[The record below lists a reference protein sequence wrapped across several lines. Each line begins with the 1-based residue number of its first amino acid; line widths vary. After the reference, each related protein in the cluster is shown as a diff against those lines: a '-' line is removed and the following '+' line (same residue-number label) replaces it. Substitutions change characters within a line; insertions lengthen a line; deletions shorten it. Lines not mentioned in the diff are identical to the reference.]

1 MELFRL
7 LLIKTT
13 KLMLNYLAIIS
24 LSFLLFGFNLSH
36 TNIFQNQTSVFDGY
50 PTPTDNN
57 MLFYIQKSFNTN
69 AVVYTANIGT
79 DGKLDPNEPVKVFW
93 RRYQEAGQKRALK
106 YIEKKFAFGVN
117 FKPIKGKE
125 NTYVFTL
132 VSLKQ
137 LKLYVTQDK
146 HGKPQIATTIANKP
160 AQLKRVF
167 VTAEH
172 KGLLPKV
179 FYVEAFGRDLKTG
192 SFLYEKFD
200 N

>member
-1 MELFRL
+1 M
-7 LLIKTT
+7 
-13 KLMLNYLAIIS
+13 S
-24 LSFLLFGFNLSH
+24 S
-36 TNIFQNQTSVFDGY
+36 
-50 PTPTDNN
+50 
-57 MLFYIQKSFNTN
+57 LFYLGLFYYLNRYPLICQFLC
-69 AVVYTANIGT
+69 I
-79 DGKLDPNEPVKVFW
+79 NESKVLL
-93 RRYQEAGQKRALK
+93 E
-106 YIEKKFAFGVN
+106 
-117 FKPIKGKE
+117 
-125 NTYVFTL
+125 
-132 VSLKQ
+132 LKQ